1 MDKPRIMS
9 EPRFSDQ
16 ERENL
21 KKIFRKADQEA
32 EKMDRHDCLRVQK
45 KLAEI
50 RQQYGIDE

>member
-1 MDKPRIMS
+1 MS